1 MADAS
6 GVEGGSPST
15 YGAEGRRG
23 GRGGETAGG
32 ADPGVQEAGR
42 GGTRRPRRSAT
53 QEMLR
58 RETKG
63 WRGGGAGRGGRG
75 AGTPRASRGRSLRGG
90 GREGEAAQGQRPR
103 EEERRPGSWRPET
116 EEAGRGRAAGE
127 TAACLRPGGPGDSKS
142 KPRRGPG
149 EEWLQRPPAKCRK
162 VAPVPRLPNPPTPG
176 ARAR

>member
-1 MADAS
+1 MAAGGAGHRGSPRPGRQRVADAS

-32 ADPGVQEAGR
+32 ADPGVEEAGR

-63 WRGGGAGRGGRG
+63 WRGGGAGRRRPRNRDPAERG
-75 AGTPRASRGRSLRGG
+75 AGAGSGEARERDGVGAEAERGR
-90 GREGEAAQGQRPR
+90 GEAGKW
-103 EEERRPGSWRPET
+103 ETGET

-127 TAACLRPGGPGDSKS
+127 RAACLRPGGPGDSKS
-142 KPRRGPG
+142 KPRRGPAEG
-149 EEWLQRPPAKCRK
+149 
-162 VAPVPRLPNPPTPG
+162 V
-176 ARAR
+176 